1 MEKMNL
7 FLFIVFINISVDAQ
21 VGINQDSPTSTL
33 DIVVN
38 PNNEYALK
46 VYNSKKDLVFNINR
60 DGNIGFDVE
69 NSNVLLGLN
78 PDDGAIGIGNSYLT
92 ASEAGSG
99 AIKYSKTDQL
109 LYYSDGLTWSSISS
123 KVLPLY
129 TVANLE
135 NSNILFPTDVKTQ
148 VTGFTIIYENNN
160 AFIDGIFTA
169 PRDGSYIFSYNLG
182 FNLTSVLAGS
192 YIEMELSILPL
203 SNDAGVP
210 RMLFLKSR
218 KTYYVTANN
227 MEPFAV
233 ITSTATL
240 KAGEKVIP
248 YVYHNLGSTISLNP
262 SACSIS
268 IVEN

>member
-1 MEKMNL
+1 MKKNL
-7 FLFIVFINISVDAQ
+7 LSLFIFFLINSINAQ
-21 VGINQDSPTSTL
+21 VGINRDHPTSTF
-33 DIVVN
+33 DIAVGTN
-38 PNNEYALK
+38 KQHALK
-46 VYNSKKDLVFNINR
+46 VYNTKKDLVFNINR
-60 DGNIGFDVE
+60 EGFIGLGID
-69 NSNVLLGLN
+69 NSSSLISMGLN
-78 PDDGAIGIGNSYLT
+78 DGAIGIGSSLLT
-92 ASEAGSG
+92 ALEAGSG
-99 AIKYSKTDQL
+99 AIKYNSIDQH
-109 LYYSDGLTWSSISS
+109 LYYSDGNNWNPISS

-192 YIEMELSILPL
+192 YIEMELSILPS
-203 SNDAGVP
+203 SNDTGVP
-210 RMLFLKSR
+210 RILSLKSR

-227 MEPFAV
+227 MEPFAA
-233 ITSTATL
+233 ITTTATL
-240 KAGEKVIP
+240 KAGEKVIS
-248 YVYHNLGSTISLNP
+248 YVYHNLGLTLSLIP
-262 SACSIS
+262 SACSLS